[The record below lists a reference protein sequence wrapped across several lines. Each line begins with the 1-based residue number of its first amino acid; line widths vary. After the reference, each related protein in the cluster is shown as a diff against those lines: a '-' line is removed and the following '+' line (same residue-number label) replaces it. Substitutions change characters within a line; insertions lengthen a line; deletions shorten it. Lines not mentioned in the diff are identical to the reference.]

1 MFVSCQSFQS
11 SETVNHTNL
20 AQPAPAG
27 KRESG
32 IRRRQSRPPT
42 VAEAAPP
49 APKRGPGRPR
59 KIQPAAPPAPAAA
72 PVEQPKPPVKAKPRP
87 RPDRRAVNYRS
98 ASSPATVRKQIAIRD
113 LLTSAAGR
121 EGLTVRE
128 IAAHIGI
135 SRQLALY
142 HVKKLVAL
150 GGAVAELVP
159 SPDNGG
165 VRYLVWD
172 RVSLAEWYV
181 DWLDRSTA
189 PAGRAA
195 A

>member
-1 MFVSCQSFQS
+1 M
-11 SETVNHTNL
+11 
-20 AQPAPAG
+20 
-27 KRESG
+27 
-32 IRRRQSRPPT
+32 
-42 VAEAAPP
+42 
-49 APKRGPGRPR
+49 
-59 KIQPAAPPAPAAA
+59 
-72 PVEQPKPPVKAKPRP
+72 
-87 RPDRRAVNYRS
+87 
-98 ASSPATVRKQIAIRD
+98 
-113 LLTSAAGR
+113 
-121 EGLTVRE
+121 RE

-181 DWLDRSTA
+181 DWLDRSTSPAA

>member
-1 MFVSCQSFQS
+1 MFVSCQSSQS
-11 SETVNHTNL
+11 SETVNHVHT
-20 AQPAPAG
+20 AQPAPAE
-27 KRESG
+27 RPSG
-32 IRRRQSRPPT
+32 MRRRQSRPPT
-42 VAEAAPP
+42 AAESAPP

-59 KIQPAAPPAPAAA
+59 KVTPVEVPPPAVA
-72 PVEQPKPPVKAKPRP
+72 PVERPRPPVKAKPRP
-87 RPDRRAVNYRS
+87 RSVNYGS

-181 DWLDRSTA
+181 DWLDRSTSPAA
-189 PAGRAA
+189 PAAGRAA